1 MMPGNHL
8 DAKNSPFY
16 PTAPYKSILSFYF
29 TNILTFYLYP
39 QMFNY
44 IIYYVAL
51 QTQSNVLNELFSAYQ
66 QHLAPPNVMKYISL
80 PVAQIGQSTKHKTVS
95 NVLIF
100 H

>member
-1 MMPGNHL
+1 MLKTAHFIQQHL
-8 DAKNSPFY
+8 IKASCHF
-16 PTAPYKSILSFYF
+16 IF

-66 QHLAPPNVMKYISL
+66 QHLAPNVMKYISL
-80 PVAQIGQSTKHKTVS
+80 PVAQIGQSTKYKTVS